1 MDLSLTEEQLLLQ
14 DSARDFLRQECPA
27 THVRAMEVDDIGYS
41 PALWQQIA
49 ELGWPGL
56 MFSEQYGGSGYSFIE
71 LCVLMEE
78 FGRVLLPSPFHSA
91 VLTFG
96 LPILFGGSNTQK
108 QRYLSAL
115 AAGKML
121 GTLALTEPS
130 ASFEP
135 SGISVRAE
143 CHSGKF
149 VINGTKLF
157 VLNAHTADELLVAV
171 RTSDSGWPE
180 RGISLLLVPGKAAGV
195 EITPLQTIASDRQFE
210 VEFRNL
216 EVGAD
221 ALVGTPHDAWPLIK
235 KTLDYATVAK
245 CAEMVGMAQVAF
257 DMSVEYAK
265 NRVQFGRPI
274 GSFQAIKHKCADM
287 VIDVDGS
294 RFITY
299 RAAWCLAEG
308 LDATKEIAMAKAW
321 TSEACRRV
329 CAQAHQIHG
338 GIGFTKEYDLQL
350 YFRRA
355 KQGEL
360 FYGDADLHREI
371 VAQEIGL

>member
-1 MDLSLTEEQLLLQ
+1 MDLSLNEEQELLQ
-14 DSARDFLRQECPA
+14 TSARDFLAANCPT
-27 THVRAMEVDDIGYS
+27 THVREMEEDATGYS
-41 PALWQQIA
+41 PALWQEIA
-49 ELGWPGL
+49 DLGWAGL
-56 MFSEQYGGSGYSFIE
+56 MFPEEYGGAGYGFVE

-78 FGRVLLPSPFHSA
+78 CGRALLPSPFHST
-91 VLTFG
+91 VITFG
-96 LPILFGGSNTQK
+96 LPILFGGSDAQK
-108 QRYLSAL
+108 QRCLPAIAS
-115 AAGKML
+115 GSML

-135 SGISVRAE
+135 SGVSVRAE
-143 CHSGKF
+143 ARNGGY

-171 RTSDSGWPE
+171 RTSDDGGPE
-180 RGISLLLVPGKAAGV
+180 SGISLLLVPSDASGV
-195 EITPLQTIASDRQFE
+195 ETTALSTIASDRQFE
-210 VEFRNL
+210 VTFTNV

-221 ALVGTPHDAWPLIK
+221 ALVGELHQAWPIIK
-235 KTLDYATVAK
+235 KTIDHAAIAK
-245 CAEMVGMAQVAF
+245 CMEMVGIAQVAF
-257 DMSVEYAK
+257 DMSVDYAK

-274 GSFQAIKHKCADM
+274 GTFQAIKHKCADM

-294 RFITY
+294 RFISF
-299 RAAWCLAEG
+299 RAAWMLSEG
-308 LDATKEIAMAKAW
+308 LEAPKEVAMAKAW
-321 TSEACRRV
+321 TSDSCRRV

-355 KQGEL
+355 KNGEV
-360 FYGDADLHREI
+360 FYGDADQHREV

>member
-1 MDLSLTEEQLLLQ
+1 MDLSLNEEQQLLQ
-14 DSARDFLRQECPA
+14 DSARDFLRQECPT
-27 THVRAMEVDDIGYS
+27 THVRAMETDAIGYS
-41 PALWQQIA
+41 PELWSKIA
-49 ELGWPGL
+49 ELGWTGL
-56 MFSEQYGGSGYSFIE
+56 MFPEQYGGSGYTFVE

-78 FGRVLLPSPFHSA
+78 FGRVLLPSPFHSC
-91 VLTFG
+91 VLTFS
-96 LPILFGGSNTQK
+96 LPILFAGSAAQ
-108 QRYLSAL
+108 QERYLRQVATGSL
-115 AAGKML
+115 L

-135 SGISVRAE
+135 SGISVRATA
-143 CHSGKF
+143 SANGF

-157 VLNAHTADELLVAV
+157 VANAHTAEVLLVAV
-171 RTSDSGWPE
+171 RTRDNGNAQN
-180 RGISLLLVPGKAAGV
+180 GISLLLVPGNAAGV

-210 VEFRNL
+210 VEFRNVQ
-216 EVGAD
+216 VGSE
-221 ALVGTPHDAWPLIK
+221 ALVGALHQAWPVIR
-235 KTLDYATVAK
+235 KTLDHATVAK
-245 CAEMVGMAQVAF
+245 CAEMVGIAQVAF
-257 DMSVEYAK
+257 DMSVDYAK

-299 RAAWCLAEG
+299 RAAWCLAQGFE
-308 LDATKEIAMAKAW
+308 AAKEIAMAKAW
-321 TSEACRRV
+321 TSDACRRV
-329 CAQAHQIHG
+329 CAAAHQIHG

-355 KQGEL
+355 KLGEVI
-360 FYGDADLHREI
+360 YGDADVHREV

>member
-1 MDLSLTEEQLLLQ
+1 MDLSLTEEQELLQ
-14 DSARDFLRQECPA
+14 SSARDFLRDESPT
-27 THVRAMEVDDIGYS
+27 THVRAMEEDETGYS
-41 PALWQQIA
+41 PELWKSIT
-49 ELGWPGL
+49 ELGWAGL
-56 MFSEQYGGSGYSFIE
+56 MYPEEYGGSGYTFVE

-78 FGRVLLPSPFHSA
+78 FGRALLPSPFHSA

-96 LPILFGGSNTQK
+96 LPILFGGSDAQK
-108 QRYLSAL
+108 QQYLPAIANGNL
-115 AAGKML
+115 L

-130 ASFEP
+130 ASYNAADIE
-135 SGISVRAE
+135 VRAE
-143 CHSGKF
+143 SRNGGF

-157 VLNAHTADELLVAV
+157 VLNAHTADAFLVAV
-171 RTSDSGWPE
+171 RTSDAGAPE
-180 RGISLLLVPGKAAGV
+180 DGISLLLVPASTAGIS
-195 EITPLQTIASDRQFE
+195 ITPLSTIASDRQSE
-210 VEFRNL
+210 VDFQNV

-221 ALVGTPHDAWPLIK
+221 ALVGGLNEGWPIIK
-235 KTLDYATVAK
+235 KTLDHAMVAK
-245 CAEMVGMAQVAF
+245 CAEMVGIAQVAF
-257 DMSVEYAK
+257 EMSVDYAK

-299 RAAWCLAEG
+299 RAAWSLTEG
-308 LDATKEIAMAKAW
+308 HDADREVSMTKAW
-321 TSEACRRV
+321 TSDACRRV
-329 CAQAHQIHG
+329 CAQAHQLHG

-355 KQGEL
+355 KQGEV
-360 FYGDADLHREI
+360 FYGDADIHREV

>member
-1 MDLSLTEEQLLLQ
+1 MDLSLTEEQELLQ
-14 DSARDFLRQECPA
+14 TSARDFLRQECPT
-27 THVRAMEVDDIGYS
+27 THVRAMEEDATGYS
-41 PALWQQIA
+41 PDLWKQVA
-49 ELGWPGL
+49 ELGWAGL
-56 MFSEQYGGSGYSFIE
+56 MFPEQYGGSGYTFIE

-78 FGRVLLPSPFHSA
+78 FGRALLPSPFHST

-96 LPILFGGSNTQK
+96 LPLLFAGSDEQK
-108 QRYLSAL
+108 QRTLTAISN
-115 AAGKML
+115 GTRL

-143 CHSGKF
+143 RRDGGF
-149 VINGTKLF
+149 TINGTKLF

-171 RTSDSGWPE
+171 RTSDTSGPE
-180 RGISLLLVPGKAAGV
+180 HGISLVLVPANASGV

-210 VEFRNL
+210 VEFRNV
-216 EVGAD
+216 EVGAQ
-221 ALVGTPHDAWPLIK
+221 ALVGGLNEGWPILK
-235 KTLDYATVAK
+235 KTIDHATVAK
-245 CAEMVGMAQVAF
+245 CAEMVGIAQVAF
-257 DMSVEYAK
+257 DMSVDYAK

-299 RAAWCLAEG
+299 RAAWHLAEG
-308 LDATKEIAMAKAW
+308 LDADREIAMAKAW
-321 TSEACRRV
+321 TSDACRRV
-329 CAQAHQIHG
+329 CAQAHQLHG

-355 KQGEL
+355 KQGEV
-360 FYGDADLHREI
+360 FYGDADLHREV

>member
-1 MDLSLTEEQLLLQ
+1 MDLSLTEEQELLQ
-14 DSARDFLRQECPA
+14 GSARDFLRQECPT
-27 THVRAMEVDDIGYS
+27 THVRAMEEDETGYS
-41 PALWQQIA
+41 PELWKKIA
-49 ELGWPGL
+49 DLGWAGL
-56 MFSEQYGGSGYSFIE
+56 MYPEQYGGSGYGFIE

-78 FGRVLLPSPFHSA
+78 FGRALVPSPFHSA

-96 LPILFGGSNTQK
+96 LPLLLGGNDSQQ
-108 QRYLSAL
+108 QRYLPAI
-115 AAGKML
+115 ANGTFL

-135 SGISVRAE
+135 AGISVRADARA
-143 CHSGKF
+143 GGF

-157 VLNAHTADELLVAV
+157 VLNAHTADTLLVAV
-171 RTSDSGWPE
+171 RTRDDRGPE
-180 RGISLLLVPGKAAGV
+180 NGISLLLVPGNASGV
-195 EITPLQTIASDRQFE
+195 ATTQLQTIASDRQYE
-210 VEFRNL
+210 VEFHNV

-221 ALVGTPHDAWPLIK
+221 ALVGDLHQAWPLIK

-245 CAEMVGMAQVAF
+245 CAEMVGMAQIAF
-257 DMSVEYAK
+257 DMAVDYAK

-299 RAAWCLAEG
+299 RAAWCLAQG
-308 LDATKEIAMAKAW
+308 LDAAKEIAMAKAW

-355 KQGEL
+355 KQAEV
-360 FYGDADLHREI
+360 FYGDADMHLET

>member
-1 MDLSLTEEQLLLQ
+1 MDLSLTEEQELLQ
-14 DSARDFLRQECPA
+14 SSARDFLREESPT
-27 THVRAMEVDDIGYS
+27 THVRAMEEDTTGYS
-41 PALWQQIA
+41 PELWKKLT
-49 ELGWPGL
+49 ELGWAGL
-56 MFSEQYGGSGYSFIE
+56 MYPEQYGGSGYTFVE

-78 FGRVLLPSPFHSA
+78 FGRALLPSPFHST

-96 LPILFGGSNTQK
+96 LPILFSGSEVQK
-108 QRYLSAL
+108 QKYLPAIANGNL
-115 AAGKML
+115 L

-130 ASFEP
+130 ASYEP
-135 SGISVRAE
+135 AAIEVRAE
-143 CHSGKF
+143 SRNGGF

-157 VLNAHTADELLVAV
+157 VLNAHTADDLLVAV
-171 RTSDSGWPE
+171 RTRDDGGPE
-180 RGISLLLVPGKAAGV
+180 DGISLLLVPAATAGV
-195 EITPLQTIASDRQFE
+195 SITPLNTIASDRQFE
-210 VEFRNL
+210 VDFRNV

-221 ALVGTPHDAWPLIK
+221 ALLGDLNQGWPVIK
-235 KTLDYATVAK
+235 KTLDHAMVAK

-257 DMSVEYAK
+257 EMSVDYAK

-299 RAAWCLAEG
+299 RAAWNLTEG
-308 LDATKEIAMAKAW
+308 RDADQEVSMAKAW
-321 TSEACRRV
+321 TSDACRRV
-329 CAQAHQIHG
+329 CAQAHQLHG

-355 KQGEL
+355 KQGEV
-360 FYGDADLHREI
+360 FYGDADIHREV

>member
-1 MDLSLTEEQLLLQ
+1 
-14 DSARDFLRQECPA
+14 
-27 THVRAMEVDDIGYS
+27 
-41 PALWQQIA
+41 LWKNIA

-56 MFSEQYGGSGYSFIE
+56 MFPEQYGGSGYSFVE

-78 FGRVLLPSPFHSA
+78 LGRALLPSPFHSA

-96 LPILFGGSNTQK
+96 LPILFAGSEAQK
-108 QRYLSAL
+108 QRYLAAL
-115 AAGKML
+115 ASGKML

-135 SGISVRAE
+135 SGISVRADS
-143 CHSGKF
+143 HGGKF
-149 VINGTKLF
+149 VLNGTKLF

-171 RTSDSGWPE
+171 RTSDSGGPE
-180 RGISLLLVPGKAAGV
+180 QGISLLLVPGKAAGV
-195 EITPLQTIASDRQFE
+195 EMTPLQTIASDRQFE
-210 VEFRNL
+210 VEFRNV

-221 ALVGTPHDAWPLIK
+221 ALVGPLHDGWQMIK

-245 CAEMVGMAQVAF
+245 CAEMVGIAQVAF
-257 DMSVEYAK
+257 DMAVDYAK

-308 LDATKEIAMAKAW
+308 LDAAKEIAMAKAW
-321 TSEACRRV
+321 TSDACRRV

-355 KQGEL
+355 KQGEVL
-360 FYGDADLHREI
+360 YGDADWHREI